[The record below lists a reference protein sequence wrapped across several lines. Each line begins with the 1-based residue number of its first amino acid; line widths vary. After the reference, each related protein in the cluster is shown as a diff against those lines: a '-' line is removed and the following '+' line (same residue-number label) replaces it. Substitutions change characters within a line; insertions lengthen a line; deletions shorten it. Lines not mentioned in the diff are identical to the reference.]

1 MVFENKI
8 SWNTVITVTLFLFGG
23 VGVYNAMQTQNAV
36 QDVRIEAN
44 RLALKESIE
53 TERQARK
60 EALQDLRIRIDAD
73 RVEMRQQFDKLN
85 TKVDELLKQRTQ

>member
-36 QDVRIEAN
+36 QDVHIEAN

-60 EALQDLRIRIDAD
+60 EALQELRIRIDAD